1 MRPREFLAGSP
12 LAGFFAKGVLWLV
25 VLTAL
30 WAPLADWTMRPA
42 ATVATIALQTIFP
55 WWVRGGTYRDDTLE
69 VGTRIRIEVADAPRG
84 ARAEL
89 IAETKPSHFGF
100 GLPML
105 IALLLASG
113 SRRPLRKLF
122 IGIAALIPCQAFSIF
137 FAVLK
142 QAALGSGLAAT
153 VQLGFS
159 PWQLNAIALCYQL
172 GVLLVPTLAPIL
184 LWLLLEPG
192 FLSALIFEGQLRRE
206 TENLQ

>member
-1 MRPREFLAGSP
+1 MHRHKLFAGAP

-42 ATVATIALQTIFP
+42 AAVATAALQTVFP

-69 VGTRIRIEVADAPRG
+69 VGTRIRIEVAGAPRG
-84 ARAEL
+84 AKAEL
-89 IAETKPSHFGF
+89 IAETQPSHVGF

-105 IALLLASG
+105 LALLLASG
-113 SRRPLRKLF
+113 GRNRLRKSL
-122 IGIAALIPCQAFSIF
+122 IGITALIPCQAFSVF
-137 FAVLK
+137 FAILK

-184 LWLLLEPG
+184 LWLRLEPG

-206 TENLQ
+206 TENLE